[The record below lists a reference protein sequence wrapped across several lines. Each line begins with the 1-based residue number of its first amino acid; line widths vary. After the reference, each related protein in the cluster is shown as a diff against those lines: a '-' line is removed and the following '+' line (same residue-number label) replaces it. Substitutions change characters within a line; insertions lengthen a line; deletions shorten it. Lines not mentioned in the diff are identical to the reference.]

1 MVQLLQ
7 YNGYIV
13 VGLDTPVN
21 RVTDT
26 SNIMIE
32 FDVSSRALL
41 KCAVGFVIITW

>member
-21 RVTDT
+21 RVTD
-26 SNIMIE
+26 NIMIE